1 MISSM
6 TGFGR
11 AERATDDFK
20 FTVEIKSVNNRYLD
34 IGIKMPRQLGS
45 LESNVRA
52 ELKKYIKR
60 GKVDVYITYED
71 LKEANMQ
78 VRYNSK
84 IAAEYLRYLRQ
95 MAEEFGLDDDVRV
108 TTLSKYPDVL
118 TMEEEPADPEQL
130 WENLREALCEAAE
143 KFVHARLLEGEFLRN
158 DLLGKLDE
166 MQSHVDF
173 ITERSPQI
181 VASYRQRLYEKVREL
196 IGDSVIEDSRIL
208 QEVTI
213 YADKVCVD
221 EELVR
226 LQIHIKATRD
236 ALDGSEGIGRKL
248 DFIAQEMNRESN
260 TILSKSDDL
269 EVSDRAIEL
278 KTTVEKVREQIQN
291 IE

>member
-45 LESNVRA
+45 LESSVRA

-84 IAAEYLRYLRQ
+84 TAAEYLRYLRQ

-226 LQIHIKATRD
+226 LRSHIKATRD

-260 TILSKSDDL
+260 TILSKSDNL